1 LAVTKIGRN
10 HVEYRP
16 GRRNPAALLER
27 KDIELNETIHLHDL
41 SPVERLLEES
51 AERGFVEE
59 KDITALAD
67 EHELTEDDITALR
80 TALEERDI
88 IVREPQEE
96 TRPVA
101 TAHVSGT
108 LDPLQLF
115 MDAAGRHK
123 LLTAADEV
131 HLAKRIEKGDL
142 AAKER
147 MINSNLRLVV
157 SIAKRYQGHD
167 VPLLDLIQEGVIGL
181 NRAAEKFDWRKG
193 YKFSTYA
200 TWWIRQ
206 ACQRAVANQSKTIRI
221 PVHVQERRIKLNR
234 ASAELQ
240 AKLGREATP
249 EELAHATRLK
259 LEHVIEALDAVDS
272 VSLNQGLGSDG
283 DSELGDLFADES
295 SVDPA
300 EEAVESVRRQRVQ
313 RAVADLPDRQR
324 RIVEL
329 RFGFDSEPASLETIG
344 KELGLTRER
353 VRQLESDALA
363 RLQLALGDELVFSA

>member
-1 LAVTKIGRN
+1 MYRSNRCNGVTGALPVPARPVATTTTEGNILNELLQLA
-10 HVEYRP
+10 HVE
-16 GRRNPAALLER
+16 NLL
-27 KDIELNETIHLHDL
+27 DETT
-41 SPVERLLEES
+41 EKGFLEERELEAFALEHDIA
-51 AERGFVEE
+51 AE
-59 KDITALAD
+59 DLD
-67 EHELTEDDITALR
+67 ELR
-80 TALEERDI
+80 RALEERD
-88 IVREPQEE
+88 VELRVENDEE
-96 TRPVA
+96 AFEAPA
-101 TAHVSGT
+101 AHTPAVTTDS
-108 LDPLQLF
+108 LQLF
-115 MDAAGRHK
+115 LNEAGKHK

-131 HLAKRIEKGDL
+131 YLAKRVERGDL

-147 MINSNLRLVV
+147 MINCNLRLVV

-181 NRAAEKFDWRKG
+181 NRAVEKFDWRKG

-221 PVHVQERRIKLNR
+221 PVHVQERRVKLNR

-240 AKLGREATP
+240 AKLGREATV
-249 EELAHATRLK
+249 EELADATRLK
-259 LEHVIEALDAVDS
+259 VEHVVEALDAVDS
-272 VSLNQGLGSDG
+272 ISLNQGLGSDS

-295 SVDPA
+295 TVDPA

-313 RAVADLPDRQR
+313 RAVADLPERQR
-324 RIVEL
+324 RIIEL
-329 RFGFDSEPASLETIG
+329 RFGFESEPASLETIG

-363 RLQLALGDELVFSA
+363 RLQLALGDELVFAA

>member
-1 LAVTKIGRN
+1 V
-10 HVEYRP
+10 P
-16 GRRNPAALLER
+16 GGPTFEPKGIQLS
-27 KDIELNETIHLHDL
+27 DTIHLHDL
-41 SPVERLLEES
+41 TPAERLLEEA

-59 KDITALAD
+59 KEIEALAD
-67 EHELTEDDITALR
+67 EHELQEEELAALR
-80 TALEERDI
+80 VALEERDV
-88 IVREPQEE
+88 IVRAAAPEKE
-96 TRPVA
+96 TA
-101 TAHVSGT
+101 TVSSGGAPTGT

-131 HLAKRIEKGDL
+131 YLAKRIERGDL

-240 AKLGREATP
+240 AKLGREATVD
-249 EELAHATRLK
+249 ELAEATRLK
-259 LEHVIEALDAVDS
+259 VEHVVEALDAVDS
-272 VSLNQGLGSDG
+272 ISLNQGLGSDS

-295 SVDPA
+295 SADPA
-300 EEAVESVRRQRVQ
+300 EEAVDAVRRQRIQ
-313 RAVADLPDRQR
+313 RAVADLPERQR
-324 RIVEL
+324 RIIEL
-329 RFGFDSEPASLETIG
+329 RFGFDGESASLETIG

-353 VRQLESDALA
+353 VRQLESEALH
-363 RLQLALGDELVFSA
+363 RLSNELGDELVYAA